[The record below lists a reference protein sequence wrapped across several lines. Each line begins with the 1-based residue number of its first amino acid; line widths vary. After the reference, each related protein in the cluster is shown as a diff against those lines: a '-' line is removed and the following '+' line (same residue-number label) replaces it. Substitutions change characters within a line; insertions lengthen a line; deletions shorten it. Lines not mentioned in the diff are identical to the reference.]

1 MCCRGVRAAFEMVK
15 VYLHPEIEAMWADSG
30 SAGPRT
36 PNADA
41 AAAAQKLL
49 ADVRVTE
56 GTAAQHQVRSWV
68 WVHQSS
74 SQHSGRCC
82 HRALPT
88 PAAMHSPLP
97 SSDVHL

>member
-1 MCCRGVRAAFEMVK
+1 MVK

-49 ADVRVTE
+49 ADVRITDR
-56 GTAAQHQVRSWV
+56 TATRHQVRSWALGAS
-68 WVHQSS
+68 VHMLALWALLP
-74 SQHSGRCC
+74 QHLTR
-82 HRALPT
+82 
-88 PAAMHSPLP
+88 PAAMHLPL
-97 SSDVHL
+97 SCSDVQL